1 MSRVWSETMSQ
12 AVHLH
17 WEIAIFVHLGVGGV
31 SELLSLDHGFRTQ
44 NTLYLCI
51 YVIGTIGYDIWVSH
65 YMGPYFAAYVSG
77 KIGSLIYEV

>member
-1 MSRVWSETMSQ
+1 MMSQ

-31 SELLSLDHGFRTQ
+31 SEMLSLDHGFRTQ

-51 YVIGTIGYDIWVSH
+51 YVIGTIGYDIW
-65 YMGPYFAAYVSG
+65 
-77 KIGSLIYEV
+77 